1 MTQRAILY
9 INLLIISRF
18 NMPIPLASLGL
29 DSMIGVSAAVLTTSS
44 FLPQIIRAY
53 KTKSMDDVSKYL
65 MLMFSTG
72 TILWMVYGVAHS
84 DPVIIGANGV
94 ATIFNLVLLYLKF
107 SYTRSERQAG
117 DGSRNPVNILRGSE
131 EQEEAAG
138 GRKEGN
144 GQKQGK

>member
-1 MTQRAILY
+1 
-9 INLLIISRF
+9 
-18 NMPIPLASLGL
+18 
-29 DSMIGVSAAVLTTSS
+29 
-44 FLPQIIRAY
+44 
-53 KTKSMDDVSKYL
+53 MDDVSKYL